1 LASRF
6 LSPSETPP
14 EDTLGTLPVFRLRM
28 PIATNYAAPVTELL
42 AATTACLHK
51 SCAADA
57 HERAAA

>member
-1 LASRF
+1 
-6 LSPSETPP
+6 
-14 EDTLGTLPVFRLRM
+14 M

-57 HERAAA
+57 HERAPRRDRQTHACLTFE